1 MLNKYIFSY
10 SESLVLSLCK
20 EIEYIKNR
28 SKNINYS
35 LKSCQNKILS
45 TRLRE
50 ELNRLNKNRLKI
62 LNISENLSIKN
73 KNELS
78 FQFLFEITK
87 RSNTF
92 QQI

>member
-1 MLNKYIFSY
+1 MNQYIYSY

-35 LKSCQNKILS
+35 LKTCQNKILS
-45 TRLRE
+45 TRLKS
-50 ELNRLNKNRLKI
+50 ELNKLNKNRMKI
-62 LNISENLSIKN
+62 LNICQIMLKRNC
-73 KNELS
+73 NELS
-78 FQFLFEITK
+78 FELLLEITK
-87 RSNTF
+87 RSNTL